1 MEEISVNSLVALW
14 GLGIGLVLGATVQR
28 TNFCAMGAISDVLLM
43 GNWNRFRAWMLAIAV
58 AIVGTQTLQLT
69 GLVDLSR
76 SIYQMPSFGWAGA
89 IVGGL
94 MFGFGMTLTGGCG
107 NRTVARL
114 GAGNLKSLVVFLVMG
129 LFAYMTLRGLIA
141 VARVRLEDFANVDL
155 KPFGLKSQGIP
166 EALARVTGISTDV
179 ATGIVLAVFALGLL
193 WFCFSNRSFRSS
205 LNDVVSG
212 AIIGLVVI
220 AGWYV
225 TGVVGYDEFE
235 PVRLESVTFVAP
247 VGQSLVYLMTFT
259 GATIN
264 FGIAVIGGV
273 IAGSF
278 AAAILSGAFR
288 IEVFADAADMVRHL
302 AGAALMGT
310 GGVLALGCTIGQGIT
325 GNSTL
330 SFGSLLALLFIIAGG
345 VLGVRYLEEGSVG
358 GALSRVFHQGFYRS
372 L

>member
-14 GLGIGLVLGATVQR
+14 GFGIGVVLGATVQR
-28 TNFCAMGAISDVLLM
+28 TNFCAMGAISDVVLM
-43 GNWNRFRAWMLAIAV
+43 GDWNRFRAWMLAIAV
-58 AIVGTQTLQLT
+58 AMIGTQVLQLVN
-69 GLVDLSR
+69 LVDLSK

-89 IVGGL
+89 VIGGL
-94 MFGFGMTLTGGCG
+94 MFGFGMTMTGGCG

-114 GAGNLKSLVVFLVMG
+114 GAGNLKSIVVFLVMG
-129 LFAYMTLRGLIA
+129 IFAYMTLRGLIA
-141 VARVRLEDFANVDL
+141 VARVRLEAFANIDL

-166 EALARVTGISTDV
+166 EALARTTGISPDF

-193 WFCFSNRSFRSS
+193 WFCFSDRSFRAS
-205 LNDVVSG
+205 LNDIISG
-212 AIIGLVVI
+212 IIIGIVVI

-225 TGVVGYDEFE
+225 TGVVGSDEFE
-235 PVRLESVTFVAP
+235 PARLESVTFVAP

-273 IAGSF
+273 IVGSF
-278 AAAILSGAFR
+278 AAATLAGAFR
-288 IEVFADAADMVRHL
+288 IEVFADASDMIRHL

-330 SFGSLLALLFIIAGG
+330 SFGSLLALLSIVAGG
-345 VLGVRYLEEGSVG
+345 VLGVRYLQEGSVG
-358 GALSRVFHQGFYRS
+358 GALKAVIAPR
-372 L
+372 